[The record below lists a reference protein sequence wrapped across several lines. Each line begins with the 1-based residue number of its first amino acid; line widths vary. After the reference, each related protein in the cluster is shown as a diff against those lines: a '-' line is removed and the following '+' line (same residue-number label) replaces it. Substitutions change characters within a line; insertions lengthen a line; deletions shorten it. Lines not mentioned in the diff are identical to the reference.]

1 MHTFNIKNRKKIV
14 NSCFAKGGNISWV
27 TNAFPYTFKQEA
39 LSTTGGLEVEV
50 NKRNGL
56 ILLFMRVLTS

>member
-1 MHTFNIKNRKKIV
+1 MHNFNKRNREKID
-14 NSCFAKGGNISWV
+14 NSCFANGGNISWV
-27 TNAFPYTFKQEA
+27 PNAFPDTFKQES

-56 ILLFMRVLTS
+56 ILLIMRVLTS

>member
-1 MHTFNIKNRKKIV
+1 MHIFNIKNRKKIV
-14 NSCFAKGGNISWV
+14 SSCFANGGNIKWV

-50 NKRNGL
+50 IKRNGL
-56 ILLFMRVLTS
+56 ILFFMRVLTS

>member
-1 MHTFNIKNRKKIV
+1 MHTFNIKNRKKIIT
-14 NSCFAKGGNISWV
+14 SCFANCGNIKWV
-27 TNAFPYTFKQEA
+27 TNAFRYTFKQEA

-56 ILLFMRVLTS
+56 ILFFMRVLTS